1 MKNNRFWWICPL
13 LGLCGLSTAPAQR
26 LGNAKPPGG
35 NSPLVS
41 VFQSAPR
48 PLRQRLARAERAL
61 QEERFGDA
69 VDELHGIL
77 TGNDEGHGFGQDFFW
92 GSVDQQQTQTSI
104 KGRALQL
111 ISTMPQ
117 RGRELYELRCGTDAR
132 VLLQEAIESGDIAS
146 LAEVSRKY
154 FHTKSGNQATL
165 LIGRYHLNQGR
176 ALAAALCFHKLIA
189 TGWRTNAFEPEASL
203 LLATSWLRAGHTEK
217 AVSVLAALRAR
228 QPNRTIQIGG
238 ETIPLFNDET
248 QASSWLEKLVGAASE
263 FALSSESQ
271 WLVFRGNATR
281 NGTSRGGI
289 PLVKRRWKV
298 PLSIDPGDQ
307 QLLTTIHRGFT
318 DRNLAALPAFHPLA
332 VNNVILM
339 RTVQRI
345 LAIDFETG
353 KRIWEYPWFESL
365 DESEPNSQP
374 EPGQRL
380 ASGSL
385 RDRQLRERIWEDS
398 AYGQISSDGQSV
410 FLIDG
415 LDFATQIRRRPLM
428 VGPGGVRLQSNSST
442 TRNKLVALSLPEQGK
457 LRWIVG
463 GRDGEDEPKLAGAF
477 FLGAPLPLL
486 GELYVIAEING
497 EIRLVVLDAVNGQ
510 LKWAQQLAH
519 VESMTVNVDRTRR
532 LSGVSPSYA
541 NGLLVCPTS
550 AGAVVALDA
559 TSRSLLWGYQYR
571 KQTARSRT
579 QWRVPLHVQ
588 NQQPAGKRWAD
599 SSLTIADGRIL
610 LTPVESDDLH
620 CLDLLTGMP
629 VWQSTPRD
637 KRLYVAAVHDGSAI
651 FVGPHHVTSIAL
663 EDGQATWEKPLNLGT
678 VMPSGRGFMSDG
690 FYYLPTT
697 GSELLQINLTDG
709 TVSASIPTDK
719 VLGNLVSHQDSVLS
733 LNFDAL
739 VKYDQLQ
746 PLRKWVA
753 RQLETQPATPLVLM
767 RQSELLL
774 HDGQQQT
781 ALQTL
786 RKAHDLTPADDPYR
800 WSIRSLLV
808 DTLFAVLRQDFANNR
823 KIALEVESLIDDPQQ
838 HKEYQWLVAAG
849 FTRSGEYS
857 KAFEM
862 YLKLAGLIDGGPQ
875 QLPLATTTAEVNADW
890 TTREQRRVAGQLS
903 GLLRLTTNAEANE
916 IETVNQLVQAQW
928 DRAIN
933 ADGEKAIRQFLL
945 FFDAHPLADRARLE
959 LAMKLVRDNPGVE
972 AEWLLRRASGATEA
986 STAAKATFQ
995 LAELLRRAGQ
1005 FKAAAAQFK
1014 QLVTRWPD
1022 VVCANDSTAQDLFD
1036 KAKTTGE
1043 LQTALNP
1050 VPWRFG
1056 QVQGT
1061 AIGKKTLQRSFPI
1074 WPVAENANSTQ
1085 LQFDL
1090 ITRGPITVRDEW
1102 GRKVQDI
1109 GLRATNGFTPRTPSG
1124 IGRVKTFGHLAVILL
1139 NTELLV
1145 VDLLQAGQ
1153 SSILWRQSML
1163 VPDESGNPQPIR
1175 GRLSASLWGAE
1186 RYQFTNGSLGPVND
1200 HGVYFIKGRQLIC
1213 ADLLTGAVTWTRTGL
1228 PPNCDLFGNR
1238 QHLFVAP
1245 FDSDQVMVFN
1255 PHDGAAL
1262 GTRAIPPRENR
1273 VTTSA
1278 GHVLVWQL
1286 EGGNF
1291 SVGLRDLIGQNDLWR
1306 RVFSS
1311 DAKGRVVENDEFA
1324 VLQQDGKFEIL
1335 SIRDGQTQVAAQVK
1349 PERALSGIYVFRSPQ
1364 QYLLITNRNLNTPAP
1379 DGVHIT
1385 KVNLGTAPAPMIN
1398 GHAYAFSRK
1407 TGKAAWPGPATITR
1421 YSLPLRQP
1429 SRSPLLVFLRQ
1440 VSTAS
1445 SRNSNAPSQRTELIC
1460 LDRRTGRRVFEQTR
1474 KDGLG
1479 GTSLFNMEVQ
1489 PDKQIVQLRLSSKS
1503 FQFLFTDQPTPPEP
1517 PAQIVELHWLSPQ
1530 ALVNRVGGS
1539 ISGGIK
1545 QLINIVPKSAV
1556 PAKPP
1561 EQNGVSPKKN
1571 DKP

>member
-1 MKNNRFWWICPL
+1 MKSNRFWWICPL
-13 LGLCGLSTAPAQR
+13 LGLCGLSTAPGQR
-26 LGNAKPPGG
+26 LGNAQPQAG
-35 NSPLVS
+35 NSPLAS

-69 VDELHGIL
+69 VDELNGIL

-111 ISTMPQ
+111 ISQMPQ
-117 RGRELYELRCGTDAR
+117 RGRELYELRCGADAR
-132 VLLQEAIESGDIAS
+132 VLLQEAIKSGDITA
-146 LAEVSRKY
+146 LTEVSRKY
-154 FHTKSGNQATL
+154 FHTTSGNQATL

-176 ALAAALCFHKLIA
+176 ALAAALCFQKLVV
-189 TGWRTNAFEPEASL
+189 TGWRTEKFEPEASL

-217 AVSVLAALRAR
+217 AISALTALKAR
-228 QPNRTIQIGG
+228 QPNRTIQVAGK
-238 ETIPLFNDET
+238 TVPLFEDET
-248 QASSWLEKLVGAASE
+248 QASAWLENLVGAASE
-263 FALSSESQ
+263 FALPSESQ

-281 NGTSRGGI
+281 NGTSRGGL
-289 PLVKRRWKV
+289 PLVKRRWQV

-307 QLLTTIHRGFT
+307 KLLTTIHRGFT

-332 VNNVILM
+332 VNNVVLM

-345 LAIDFETG
+345 LAVDFETG

-365 DESEPNSQP
+365 EETEPNNQP

-457 LRWIVG
+457 LQWIVG
-463 GRDGEDEPKLAGAF
+463 GRDGEDEPQLAGAF

-497 EIRLVVLDAVNGQ
+497 EIRLVVLDADTGQ
-510 LKWAQQLAH
+510 LQWAQQLAH
-519 VESMTVNVDRTRR
+519 VESMTINVDRTRR

-550 AGAVVALDA
+550 AGAIVALDA

-571 KQTARSRT
+571 KQTTRSRT
-579 QWRVPLHVQ
+579 RWRVPLHVQ

-620 CLDLLTGMP
+620 CLDLLTGKP
-629 VWQSTPRD
+629 VWQTTARD
-637 KRLYVAAVHDGSAI
+637 KRLYVAAVHEGSAI
-651 FVGPHHVTSIAL
+651 FVGPDKVTAVGL
-663 EDGQATWEKPLNLGT
+663 QDGQPTWEKPVNLGIA
-678 VMPSGRGFMSDG
+678 MPSGRGFLSDG

-697 GSELLQINLTDG
+697 ASQLLQINLADG
-709 TVSASIPTDK
+709 TVDASIPTGK
-719 VLGNLVSHQDSVLS
+719 VLGNLVSHQNSVLS

-753 RQLETQPATPLVLM
+753 AQLETQPEAPLVLM

-774 HDGQQQT
+774 HDGQQQK

-786 RKAHDLTPADDPYR
+786 RSAHDLTPVDDPYR

-808 DTLFAVLRQDFANNR
+808 ETLFDVLRKDFANNR

-862 YLKLAGLIDGGPQ
+862 YLKLAGLIDKGPQ
-875 QLPLATTTAEVNADW
+875 QLPLITATTEVNPDW
-890 TTREQRRVAGQLS
+890 TTREQHRVAGQLAS
-903 GLLRLTTNAEANE
+903 LLNLATSAEASE
-916 IETVNQLVQAQW
+916 KETINQLVQAQW
-928 DRAIN
+928 EQTIN
-933 ADGEKAIRQFLL
+933 SESEKTLRQFLL
-945 FFDAHPLADRARLE
+945 FFDTHPLADRARLA
-959 LAMKLVRDNPGVE
+959 LAATLSREKPGVE
-972 AEWLLRRASGATEA
+972 AEWLLRRASGAIEA
-986 STAAKATFQ
+986 STAARATFQ
-995 LAELLRRAGQ
+995 LIEVLRRSGQ
-1005 FKAAAAQFK
+1005 FTAAAVQFE
-1014 QLVTRWPD
+1014 QLVTKWPD
-1022 VVCANDSTAQDLFD
+1022 VVCVNDSTARDLFEQ
-1036 KAKTTGE
+1036 AKSTGE
-1043 LQTALNP
+1043 LKTALNP

-1074 WPVAENANSTQ
+1074 LSVSEDANSAP

-1090 ITRGPITVRDEW
+1090 ITRGPITVRDAW
-1102 GRKVQDI
+1102 GRKIQDI

-1145 VDLLQAGQ
+1145 IDLLQAGQ

-1163 VPDESGNPQPIR
+1163 VPDEAGNPQPIR
-1175 GRLSASLWGAE
+1175 GRLSASMWGAE
-1186 RYQFTNGSLGPVND
+1186 RYQFTSGSLGPVND

-1228 PPNCDLFGNR
+1228 PANCDLFGNR

-1245 FDSDQVMVFN
+1245 FDSEEAMVFN

-1262 GTRAIPPRENR
+1262 GTRPIPPRENR

-1286 EGGNF
+1286 EDGKF
-1291 SVGLRDLIGQNDLWR
+1291 SVSLRDLAGQNDLWH

-1311 DAKGRVVENDEFA
+1311 DAKGRLIENDEFA

-1335 SIRDGQTQVAAQVK
+1335 SIRNGQTRVTSQLK
-1349 PERALSGIYVFRSPQ
+1349 PERALSGIYVFRSPD
-1364 QYLLITNRNLNTPAP
+1364 QYLLITNRNHNTPTP

-1398 GHAYAFSRK
+1398 GHVYAFSRK
-1407 TGKAAWPGPATITR
+1407 TGKSIWPGPATITR

-1429 SRSPLLVFLRQ
+1429 SGSPLLVFLRQ

-1445 SRNSNAPSQRTELIC
+1445 SRNSNAPSQRTELVC

-1479 GTSLFNMEVQ
+1479 GTSLFSMEAH
-1489 PDKQIVQLRLSSKS
+1489 PDKQMMQLRLSSKS
-1503 FQFLFTDQPTPPEP
+1503 FEFLFTDQSTPPEP
-1517 PAQIVELHWLSPQ
+1517 PAQIVELHWLAPQ
-1530 ALVNRVGGS
+1530 ALVNRVSSS

-1545 QLINIVPKSAV
+1545 QLINAVPK
-1556 PAKPP
+1556 PAAPGKP
-1561 EQNGVSPKKN
+1561 QDKNGISPDKK

>member
-1 MKNNRFWWICPL
+1 MNNNRFWWICPL
-13 LGLCGLSTAPAQR
+13 LSLCGLSTAPAQR
-26 LGNAKPPGG
+26 LGNAKPQAG

-111 ISTMPQ
+111 ISSMPP
-117 RGRELYELRCGTDAR
+117 RGRELYELRCGADAR
-132 VLLQEAIESGDIAS
+132 VLLKEAIESGNIAS
-146 LAEVSRKY
+146 LTEVSRKY

-176 ALAAALCFHKLIA
+176 ALAAALCFQKLIT
-189 TGWRTNAFEPEASL
+189 TGWRTNQFEPEASL
-203 LLATSWLRAGHTEK
+203 LLATSWLRSGHTEK
-217 AVSVLAALRAR
+217 AVSTLAVLKAR
-228 QPNRTIQIGG
+228 QPNRTIQVGG
-238 ETIPLFNDET
+238 KTVPLFDDET
-248 QASSWLEKLVGAASE
+248 QASSWLEKLVGAAAE
-263 FALSSESQ
+263 FGLSSESQ

-281 NGTSRGGI
+281 NGASSGGI

-307 QLLTTIHRGFT
+307 KLLTTIHRSFT

-332 VNNVILM
+332 VNNVVLM
-339 RTVQRI
+339 RTAQRI
-345 LAIDFETG
+345 LAVDFETG

-365 DESEPNSQP
+365 EETEPNNQP

-463 GRDGEDEPKLAGAF
+463 GRDGEDEPRLAGAF

-497 EIRLVVLDAVNGQ
+497 EIRLVVLDAATGLLQ
-510 LKWAQQLAH
+510 WAQQLAH
-519 VESMTVNVDRTRR
+519 VESMTINVDRTRR

-550 AGAVVALDA
+550 AGAIVALDA

-571 KQTARSRT
+571 KQTTQSRT
-579 QWRVPLHVQ
+579 RWRVPLHAQ
-588 NQQPAGKRWAD
+588 NQKPAGKRWAD

-620 CLDLLTGMP
+620 CLDLLTGKP
-629 VWQSTPRD
+629 VWQATARD
-637 KRLYVAAVHDGSAI
+637 KRLYVAAVHQGSAI
-651 FVGPHHVTSIAL
+651 FVGPHKVTAVAL
-663 EDGQATWEKPLNLGT
+663 KDGQAAWEGPVNLGAA
-678 VMPSGRGFMSDG
+678 MPSGRGFLSDG

-697 GSELLQINLTDG
+697 GSELLQINLADG
-709 TVSASIPTDK
+709 TVTASIPTGK

-753 RQLETQPATPLVLM
+753 GQLETQPESPMILM

-774 HDGQQQT
+774 HDGQQQN

-786 RKAHDLTPADDPYR
+786 RKAHDLTPVDDPYR

-808 DTLFAVLRQDFANNR
+808 DTLFTVLRKDFANNR

-849 FTRSGEYS
+849 FTRSGEYA

-875 QLPLATTTAEVNADW
+875 QLPLATTITEVNPDW

-903 GLLRLTTNAEANE
+903 GLLSLTADADANE
-916 IETVNQLVQAQW
+916 KETINQLVQAQW
-928 DRAIN
+928 ERAIHSEN
-933 ADGEKAIRQFLL
+933 EKAIRQFLL
-945 FFDAHPLADRARLE
+945 FFDAHPLADRARLA
-959 LAMKLVRDNPGVE
+959 LAMNLVRDKPSVE
-972 AEWLLRRASGATEA
+972 TEWLLRRASGANEA
-986 STAAKATFQ
+986 ATAAKATFQ
-995 LAELLRRAGQ
+995 LAEALRRAGQ
-1005 FKAAAAQFK
+1005 FKAAAAQFE
-1014 QLVTRWPD
+1014 QLVKRWPD
-1022 VVCANDSTAQDLFD
+1022 VVCAGDNTARDLFEQ
-1036 KAKTTGE
+1036 AKSTGE

-1050 VPWRFG
+1050 IPWRFG

-1074 WPVAENANSTQ
+1074 MSVSEDVSSPQ

-1090 ITRGPITVRDEW
+1090 ITRGPITVRDRW
-1102 GRKVQDI
+1102 GRKIQDI

-1124 IGRVKTFGHLAVILL
+1124 IGRVKTFGHLAAILL

-1163 VPDESGNPQPIR
+1163 VPDEAGNPQPIR
-1175 GRLSASLWGAE
+1175 GRLSASMWGAE
-1186 RYQFTNGSLGPVND
+1186 RYQFTNGALGPIND
-1200 HGVYFIKGRQLIC
+1200 YGVYFIKGRQLIC
-1213 ADLLTGAVTWTRTGL
+1213 ADLLTGTVTWTRTGL

-1245 FDSDQVMVFN
+1245 VDSDQAMVFN

-1262 GTRAIPPRENR
+1262 GTRPIPPRENR

-1278 GHVLVWQL
+1278 GHALVWQL
-1286 EGGNF
+1286 EDGRF
-1291 SVGLRDLIGQNDLWR
+1291 SVGLRDLIGQNDIWR
-1306 RVFSS
+1306 RDFSS
-1311 DAKGRVVENDEFA
+1311 DAKGRIVENDEFA

-1335 SIRDGQTQVAAQVK
+1335 SIRDGQTQVTSQLK
-1349 PERALSGIYVFRSPQ
+1349 PERTLSGIYVLRSPD
-1364 QYLLITNRNLNTPAP
+1364 QYLLITNRNQNTPTP

-1398 GHAYAFSRK
+1398 GHVYAFSRK
-1407 TGKAAWPGPATITR
+1407 TGKSTWPGPATITR

-1429 SRSPLLVFLRQ
+1429 SGSPLLVFLRQ
-1440 VSTAS
+1440 VSTAN

-1479 GTSLFNMEVQ
+1479 GTSLFNMEAN
-1489 PDKQIVQLRLSSKS
+1489 PEKQMVQLQLSSKS
-1503 FQFLFTDQPTPPEP
+1503 FQFLLTDQSTPPEP
-1517 PAQIVELHWLSPQ
+1517 PAQIVELHWLAPQ
-1530 ALVNRVGGS
+1530 SLVNRVSTS

-1545 QLINIVPKSAV
+1545 QLINTVPKPAL
-1556 PAKPP
+1556 PAKPQ
-1561 EQNGVSPKKN
+1561 EQNGILPPKKN
-1571 DKP
+1571 KP